1 MSGITDFATERL
13 KLYLI
18 LGKFRLCLLVLFT
31 GLIGYGLGVT
41 VFNPSQLFGFL
52 LGTLLTAM
60 GANGLNQCW
69 ERRRDGLMTRTR
81 NRPLPMGK
89 LSLTEAMLVTLC
101 WVGVGLILLFFWV
114 NPLTAGLAVLTLVS
128 YLFLYTPS
136 KPFTPVAV
144 LLGAVPGAIPPMM
157 GWTAATNTFAIP
169 AFILGCMLFL
179 WQIPH
184 FMALASIYKIDYEK
198 GGYRLLPDDPA
209 IERTT
214 RSIIVV
220 FSLALLVISVL
231 APAAGL
237 GASLFLFAAIILG
250 GALLILSLRF
260 YRHYSVKNA
269 RLVFRASIVYI
280 PVLLT
285 LLVID
290 QRIIHSL

>member
-1 MSGITDFATERL
+1 MSGITNLASARL
-13 KLYLI
+13 ILYLK

-41 VFNPSQLFGFL
+41 ELHPSQLIGFL

-81 NRPLPMGK
+81 YRPLPMGQ
-89 LSLTEAMLVTLC
+89 LSLSEALLVTSA
-101 WVGVGLILLFFWV
+101 WAGIGLVLLFFWV
-114 NPLTAGLAVLTLVS
+114 NPFTAGLAALTIIS
-128 YLFLYTPS
+128 YLFLYTPM
-136 KPFTPVAV
+136 KPYTPVAV
-144 LLGAVPGAIPPMM
+144 LAGAIPGAVPPMM
-157 GWTAATNTFAIP
+157 GWTAATNTFAVP

-184 FMALASIYKIDYEK
+184 FMALACIYKIDYEK

-209 IERTT
+209 IDKTT

-220 FSLALLVISVL
+220 FSLALLIISML

-237 GASLFLFAAIILG
+237 GASLFLSTAIILG
-250 GALLILSLRF
+250 GVLLILSIRF
-260 YRHYSVKNA
+260 YCHYSVKNA
-269 RLVFRASIVYI
+269 RLVFRASIIYI

-285 LLVID
+285 LLLID
-290 QRIIHSL
+290 QRVIHAI